1 MKENTPCK
9 LVADHLE
16 DLILSGQLLPRE
28 RLGETDMAER
38 FAVKRHVIRDAFKI
52 LESKGLIEIKRYKG
66 ARVTSLSMKEIS
78 DVFDIRIN
86 LERFAYTLALDHMIE
101 EDYVHLAE
109 IADKFM
115 SHVDTGDIDE
125 LSRLN
130 TEFHNIIYK
139 RADNI
144 PLLEIINDLHIRLYI
159 TRFAAWDKRENIEKS
174 GKEHYE
180 FIDALRRK
188 DLTLLNELAH
198 RHIYNSKIA
207 YEQRISK
214 IAPLALREKEM
225 AFHADE

>member
-1 MKENTPCK
+1 MTEYPPCK

-16 DLILSGQLLPRE
+16 NLILSGQLLPRE

-38 FAVKRHVIRDAFKI
+38 FSVKRHVIRDAFKI

-66 ARVTSLSMKEIS
+66 ARVSSLSMKEIS

-86 LERFAYTLALDHMIE
+86 LERFAYTLALHNMRE
-101 EDYVHLAE
+101 EDFETLHEKASVFLE
-109 IADKFM
+109 N
-115 SHVDTGDIDE
+115 VDSGDIE
-125 LSRLN
+125 KLSKLN

-159 TRFAAWDKRENIEKS
+159 TRFAAWDKKENIIRS
-174 GKEHYE
+174 GQEHFE
-180 FIDALRRK
+180 FIEALRRK
-188 DLTLLNELAH
+188 DIDVLNDLAH

-214 IAPLALREKEM
+214 IAPLALCEKEVGI
-225 AFHADE
+225 

>member
-9 LVADHLE
+9 RVADHLE

-38 FAVKRHVIRDAFKI
+38 FDVKRHVIRDAFKI

-78 DVFDIRIN
+78 DVFAIRIN
-86 LERFAYTLALDHMIE
+86 LERFAYTLALDHMRE
-101 EDYVHLAE
+101 EDFEALEEVANT
-109 IADKFM
+109 FM
-115 SHVDTGDIDE
+115 GHVDTGDIDE

-139 RADNI
+139 RTDNF
-144 PLLEIINDLHIRLYI
+144 PLIEIINDLHIRLYI

-174 GKEHYE
+174 GKEHFE
-180 FIDALRRK
+180 FIEALRKK
-188 DLTLLNELAH
+188 DLAVLNELAH
-198 RHIYNSKIA
+198 CHIYNSKIA
-207 YEQRISK
+207 YEQRVSR
-214 IAPLALREKEM
+214 IAPLPLREKEV
-225 AFHADE
+225 ALHPE